1 MQIRTKLSLQFALLT
16 GGILLVFS
24 VGVFLFSAN
33 HRKQEFSD
41 RLREKAINTAKL
53 LIDVK
58 EINDNLMRIID
69 SSNYS
74 SLGDAEVV
82 VFDYFKRSRI
92 YASGG
97 PSNLHIDEAL
107 ITKIM
112 NREQYIFSQGERE
125 AVGLLYTN
133 GLRRFIVIASAT
145 DVYGKTRINNL
156 LFVLLSGL
164 VVATVASIII
174 GMFFAK
180 EALKPISNVVSQ
192 VSTITASN
200 LNQRVDAG
208 NGNDEIS
215 RLATTFN
222 LMLDRLEKAF
232 MIQKSFVSNASHEL
246 RTPLAAINSQIE
258 VALMKKRET
267 EEYESVLNSLLD
279 DARGLTSLAN
289 NLLEIARSEQDIRSL
304 SIKPVRLDEILLQ
317 TQSELQVLHPE
328 NQIDI
333 IILDETE
340 NEDQELSLYGNENLL
355 KLIFINLIDNAMK
368 FSSDKPVK
376 VTLTFKPDF
385 VHLSVEDQGI
395 GIAPDELH
403 LIREPFYRASN
414 AVNLHGHGIGLSLIA
429 KIVKLHE
436 GNMEINS
443 ILNEGTTVSITLPY
457 KFLENNGTD

>member
-16 GGILLVFS
+16 GAILVVFS
-24 VGVFLFSAN
+24 VAIFLFSAN
-33 HRKQEFSD
+33 HRKQEFTN
-41 RLREKAINTAKL
+41 RLSEKAINTAML

-58 EINDNLMRIID
+58 EINNNLMRIID

-74 SLGDAEVV
+74 SLADAEVV

-92 YASGG
+92 YVSGG
-97 PSNLHIDEAL
+97 PSNLNIDEAL

-112 NREQYIFSQGERE
+112 NKGKYIFNQGERE

-145 DVYGKTRINNL
+145 DIYGKTRINNL
-156 LFVLLSGL
+156 LLVLMVGL
-164 VVATVASIII
+164 VVAIVSSILI

-180 EALKPISNVVSQ
+180 EALTPISNVVIQ

-200 LNQRVDAG
+200 LNQRLNAG

-215 RLATTFN
+215 QLATTFN

-258 VALMKKRET
+258 VALMKKREPQ
-267 EEYESVLNSLLD
+267 EYESVLNSVLD

-304 SIKPVRLDEILLQ
+304 SIKPVRLDELLLQ
-317 TQSELQVLHPE
+317 TQSEFQILHPQ
-328 NQIDI
+328 NLIDT
-333 IILDETE
+333 IILDETG
-340 NEDQELSLYGNENLL
+340 NDDQDYTLYGNENLL
-355 KLIFINLIDNAMK
+355 KLVLINLIDNAMK
-368 FSSDKPVK
+368 FSSGKPVK
-376 VTLTFKPDF
+376 VTLTYKTNAM
-385 VHLSVEDQGI
+385 LISVEDEGI
-395 GIAPDELH
+395 GISADELQH
-403 LIREPFYRASN
+403 IKEPFYRASN
-414 AVNLHGHGIGLSLIA
+414 AVHMHGHGIGLSLIT

-436 GNMEINS
+436 GTMEIHS
-443 ILNEGTTVSITLPY
+443 ELNRGTKVSITLPY
-457 KFLENNGTD
+457 KMTMHGTD

>member
-1 MQIRTKLSLQFALLT
+1 MQIRTKLSLQFAMLT
-16 GGILLVFS
+16 GAILVVFS
-24 VGVFLFSAN
+24 VAVFLFSAN
-33 HRKQEFSD
+33 HRKQEFTN
-41 RLREKAINTAKL
+41 RLSEKAINTAML

-58 EINDNLMRIID
+58 EINNNLMRIID

-92 YASGG
+92 YVSGG

-112 NREQYIFSQGERE
+112 NRGQYIFSQGERE
-125 AVGLLYTN
+125 AVVLLYTN

-145 DVYGKTRINNL
+145 DIYGKTRINNL
-156 LFVLLSGL
+156 LLVLMIGL
-164 VVATVASIII
+164 VVAMVSSIVI
-174 GMFFAK
+174 GMVFAK
-180 EALKPISNVVSQ
+180 EALTPISNVVSQ

-200 LNQRVDAG
+200 LNQRLNAG

-215 RLATTFN
+215 QLATTFN

-258 VALMKKRET
+258 VALMKKREPG
-267 EEYESVLNSLLD
+267 EYETVLNSLLD

-304 SIKPVRLDEILLQ
+304 SIKPVRLDELLLQ
-317 TQSELQVLHPE
+317 TQSEFQVLHPE
-328 NQIDI
+328 NLVDTV
-333 IILDETE
+333 ILDETE

-368 FSSDKPVK
+368 FSSGRPVK
-376 VTLTFKPDF
+376 VSLIFKSDS
-385 VHLSVEDQGI
+385 VHIMVEDKGI
-395 GIAPDELH
+395 GISPEELQ

-414 AVNLHGHGIGLSLIA
+414 AVHMHGHGIGLSLIA

-436 GNMEINS
+436 GIMEINS
-443 ILNEGTTVSITLPY
+443 QLNEGTTVSITLPY
-457 KFLENNGTD
+457 KMKNNGTD